1 MTKKKKSK
9 KSTTG
14 AKKTA
19 KPARHS
25 LGEGGAS
32 KEPTQEKQP
41 NTGQPR
47 GNGAKRASGLDA
59 AVKVLDE
66 AGEPMSCKVM
76 VEKMLAEKL
85 WQTKGKT
92 PQSTIYAAIVREIAA
107 KGDASRFK
115 KTDRGKFVLN
125 K

>member
-9 KSTTG
+9 KATTG
-14 AKKTA
+14 AKKAT
-19 KPARHS
+19 
-25 LGEGGAS
+25 EAS

-41 NTGQPR
+41 NTGQR
-47 GNGAKRASGLDA
+47 GGNGAKRASGLDA
-59 AVKVLDE
+59 AAQVLGE
-66 AGEPMSCKVM
+66 AVEPMGCKAM
-76 VEKMLAEKL
+76 VEKMLAQGL
-85 WQTKGKT
+85 WQTKGKS
-92 PQSTIYAAIVREIAA
+92 PASTIYAAIIREIAA

>member
-1 MTKKKKSK
+1 MSRAKKKTSK
-9 KSTTG
+9 KSATG

-19 KPARHS
+19 QT
-25 LGEGGAS
+25 S
-32 KEPTQEKQP
+32 KEATTTKEAD
-41 NTGQPR
+41 TGQR
-47 GNGAKRASGLDA
+47 GGNGGKRASGLDA
-59 AVKVLDE
+59 AAKVLGE
-66 AGEPMSCKVM
+66 VGEPMSCKAI
-76 VEKMLAEKL
+76 VEKMLADKL

-115 KTDRGKFVLN
+115 KTERGKFVLN

>member
-1 MTKKKKSK
+1 MAKKKKSK
-9 KSTTG
+9 KTTTG
-14 AKKTA
+14 AKKAT
-19 KPARHS
+19 
-25 LGEGGAS
+25 GAC
-32 KEPTQEKQP
+32 KEPTPEKQP
-41 NTGQPR
+41 NPGQRR
-47 GNGAKRASGLDA
+47 GNGAKRSSGLDA
-59 AVKVLDE
+59 AAKVLAQ
-66 AGEPMSCKVM
+66 AGEPMSCKAI

-92 PQSTIYAAIVREIAA
+92 PASTIYAAIVREIAA

>member
-1 MTKKKKSK
+1 MSKTKKKTSK
-9 KSTTG
+9 KSTTV

-19 KPARHS
+19 Q
-25 LGEGGAS
+25 AS

-41 NTGQPR
+41 NTGQR
-47 GNGAKRASGLDA
+47 GGNGAKRASGLDA
-59 AVKVLDE
+59 AAKVLGE
-66 AGEPMSCKVM
+66 AGEPMSCKAI

-92 PQSTIYAAIVREIAA
+92 PQSTIYAAIVREIVA
-107 KGDASRFK
+107 KGDKARFK